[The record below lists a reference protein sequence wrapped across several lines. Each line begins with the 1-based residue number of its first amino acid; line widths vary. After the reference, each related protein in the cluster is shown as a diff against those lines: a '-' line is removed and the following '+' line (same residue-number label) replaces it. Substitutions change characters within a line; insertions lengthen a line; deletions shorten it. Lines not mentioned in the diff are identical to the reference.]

1 MVSCISRCLPVHAF
15 ESLLLAW
22 TRWLRPKCFLIA
34 FPQVSWTWPVSSQ
47 HVETTAQQ
55 VWRYCT
61 ALWGRAGLGHRGDML
76 SLHPSVCRWFSSALL
91 FSEQQIGSEQGLSTL
106 LGSTTQQHACSSETF
121 HFWRPCKSVFA
132 PFQQHGCQDSDYGLN
147 NNNHHWLI

>member
-1 MVSCISRCLPVHAF
+1 MVDCMRQWDLEEQPEKQTNQSRKGKNYR
-15 ESLLLAW
+15 EQE
-22 TRWLRPKCFLIA
+22 LIILEW
-34 FPQVSWTWPVSSQ
+34 S
-47 HVETTAQQ
+47 
-55 VWRYCT
+55 
-61 ALWGRAGLGHRGDML
+61 G
-76 SLHPSVCRWFSSALL
+76 SAA
-91 FSEQQIGSEQGLSTL
+91 GLSTL